1 MDGSR
6 SASRTIVT
14 QAPCAILPRYA
25 VRYAL
30 LVRILALV
38 LGQFA
43 PVVRTLVRPPL
54 CANLPC
60 KPERSAC

>member
-14 QAPCAILPRYA
+14 QAPCVILPRYA
-25 VRYAL
+25 ARYAL
-30 LVRILALV
+30 LVRILALM

-43 PVVRTLVRPPL
+43 PVVRMSGSQPL
-54 CANLPC
+54 T
-60 KPERSAC
+60 RT